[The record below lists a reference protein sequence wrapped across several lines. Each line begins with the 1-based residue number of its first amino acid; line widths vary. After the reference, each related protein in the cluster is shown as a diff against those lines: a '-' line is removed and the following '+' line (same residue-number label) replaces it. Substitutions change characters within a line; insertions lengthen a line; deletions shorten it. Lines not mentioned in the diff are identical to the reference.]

1 MSKITEQFVPYK
13 QAKELQELG
22 FKFDFTDY
30 NLSPYAKYVEGYPE
44 EGLRGVWLDENT
56 PSQGYIYA
64 LLYSQA
70 FDWFREKYKL
80 MIAINVSSA
89 GYYLSFFKDEKFQYY
104 FEVKIGEESY
114 LRMKAYYITYQEA
127 QLACLDKLI
136 ELVKDKK

>member
-13 QAKELQELG
+13 QAKELKELG

-64 LLYSQA
+64 PLYSQA
-70 FDWFREKYKL
+70 FDWFREKYN
-80 MIAINVSSA
+80 IDTSSLKTKN
-89 GYYLSFFKDEKFQYY
+89 GYTVIIVREHFEKDACK
-104 FEVKIGEESY
+104 VTGK
-114 LRMKAYYITYQEA
+114 TYQEA
-127 QLACLDKLI
+127 QLSCLDKLI
-136 ELVKDKK
+136 ELVNEK

>member
-13 QAKELQELG
+13 QAKELKELG

-64 LLYSQA
+64 PLYSQA
-70 FDWFREKYKL
+70 FDWFREKYNLNPWIDCNSDKKWL
-80 MIAINVSSA
+80 WTIN
-89 GYYLSFFKDEKFQYY
+89 FI
-104 FEVKIGEESY
+104 EVGDYIQSDDWLEELENLPDSY
-114 LRMKAYYITYQEA
+114 ETFQEA

-136 ELVKDKK
+136 ELVNEK